1 MMHAQ
6 ADTMAKS
13 EEGDQPDF
21 DLKGQHAEQMREY
34 LNRPIPIQ
42 MKPLVDGNRLQQM
55 FPNLSPKPPKGLPSF
70 IKYIQDKL
78 LEEQLGG
85 NIVDEQQAIA
95 FVESMR
101 MEIENMYSPK
111 RSQGWYNRVKEADAS
126 SASEFG
132 TGGRL
137 PGEGSPSEWEGVK
150 SMIYRE
156 PGSSSMVIVGNRFR
170 SKSSGIAFEPSK
182 EETFRVVSKSDGYVI
197 LEDSNGKKKRVEVG
211 VELPGKYVK
220 V

>member
-1 MMHAQ
+1 
-6 ADTMAKS
+6 
-13 EEGDQPDF
+13 
-21 DLKGQHAEQMREY
+21 
-34 LNRPIPIQ
+34 
-42 MKPLVDGNRLQQM
+42 
-55 FPNLSPKPPKGLPSF
+55 LPSF

-101 MEIENMYSPK
+101 MEIENMYGPK
-111 RSQGWYNRVKEADAS
+111 KAQGWYNRVKEADAS

-132 TGGRL
+132 AGGRL

-156 PGSSSMVIVGNRFR
+156 PGSSSMVAVGDRFR
-170 SKSSGIAFEPSK
+170 SKSSGIAFEASQ
-182 EETFRVVSKSDGYVI
+182 EESFRVVSKSDGYVV
-197 LEDSNGKKKRVEVG
+197 LEDSNGKKQRVEVG